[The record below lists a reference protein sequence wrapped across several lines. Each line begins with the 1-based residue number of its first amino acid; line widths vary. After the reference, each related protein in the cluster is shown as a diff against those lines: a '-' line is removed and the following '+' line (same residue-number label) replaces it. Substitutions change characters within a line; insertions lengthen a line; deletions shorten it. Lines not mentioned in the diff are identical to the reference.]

1 MPRFQQMNE
10 SREASA
16 AWLRKNQGQ
25 FSGEVLAA
33 MGARIAQHIAEKGA
47 QNIRPEMAAMIAA
60 EDQGDAT
67 NTNKTPAE

>member
-1 MPRFQQMNE
+1 
-10 SREASA
+10 
-16 AWLRKNQGQ
+16 
-25 FSGEVLAA
+25 